1 MSSAHHWFM
10 PEVPEVFTEYEVAE
24 LLRVQVAVVRRL
36 RKQGRPPPF
45 VMVGNHARYPR
56 SAIFAFLTAV
66 ESTPRQE
73 AGKET

>member
-1 MSSAHHWFM
+1 
-10 PEVPEVFTEYEVAE
+10 VPEIPEILTEYEVAE
-24 LLRVQVAVVRRL
+24 LLRVQVAVIRRL

-56 SAIFAFLTAV
+56 PAIRAYLAAV
-66 ESTPRQE
+66 ESTPPRQE